1 MSFWDGKK
9 VLVTGGAGF
18 IGSHVVDNL
27 VQKRGVARQDIVVPR
42 SQDCDLRV
50 FENCLRVVEG
60 VDVVIH
66 AATTVGGIK
75 YNNENLATQ
84 FYNPN
89 LINSQ
94 IVEAARLEGVEKFVS
109 VCCVCAYPKDAP
121 YPLTED
127 SLFCGRPEETH
138 LGYGFAKRMMVPQA
152 EVYHKQHGMNIV
164 VVIPVNSYGPRDNF
178 DKETAH
184 VIPAIIRKC
193 FEDEELVI
201 WGDGSPVRDF
211 LCVEDTADGIVLMAE
226 QLNTWEP
233 VNLGSGTTVSIREI
247 VDLIVGMAGFKGK
260 VTWDPTKPNGQ
271 PLRVVDTGRAQRLL
285 GWEPRYSIEEGLRRT
300 IEWFRNPKEVGAE
313 SPEGGL
319 S

>member
-1 MSFWDGKK
+1 VSFWDGKK

-18 IGSHVVDNL
+18 IGSHVVENL
-27 VQKRGVARQDIVVPR
+27 VQKRNVAGQDIVVPR

-60 VDVVIH
+60 VNVVIH
-66 AATTVGGIK
+66 GATTVGGIK

-109 VCCVCAYPKDAP
+109 VCCVCAYPKDGP
-121 YPLTED
+121 FPLAED

-164 VVIPVNSYGPRDNF
+164 VVIPFNSYGPRDNF
-178 DKETAH
+178 DRQTAH
-184 VIPAIIRKC
+184 IIPALIRKC
-193 FEDEELVI
+193 FEDEELVV

-211 LCVEDTADGIVLMAE
+211 LYVEDLAE
-226 QLNTWEP
+226 GVILAAELLNTHEP
-233 VNLGSGTTVSIREI
+233 VNLGTGTETSVGQL
-247 VDLIVGMAGFKGK
+247 VDLVVQLTGFKGK
-260 VTWDPTKPNGQ
+260 VSYDPSMPKGQ
-271 PLRVVDTGRAQRLL
+271 PRRVASMERAKSLL
-285 GWEPRYSIEEGLRRT
+285 GFRPHHTIEEGLRKT
-300 IEWFRNPKEVGAE
+300 IDWWRERY
-313 SPEGGL
+313 S
-319 S
+319 